1 MIPSMLLLSP
11 RRLGAVALALGLGLP
26 AADALLPQA
35 RAQTVITGVQTT
47 TATVETV
54 DHDTGPVLLR
64 DAHDNLIT
72 VTVPKGTTN
81 LPRLQAGDQLGLRF
95 FQTMD
100 AAIARPDSPMPIST
114 LQTSKGYV
122 HRHPHGTLISFL
134 RQRVTIVAID
144 LQTSTVTF
152 TTADKN
158 TRTVTLHT
166 KAMQALLPGLKSG
179 DEVDVTTMDAI
190 SFVVMNRTN
199 TSSVSVTEQKGG
211 VAAPK

>member
-1 MIPSMLLLSP
+1 MPLLSP
-11 RRLGAVALALGLGLP
+11 RRLGAVALALGLSLP
-26 AADALLPQA
+26 ASDALLHPA
-35 RAQTVITGVQTT
+35 RAQAAITGVQTT

-54 DHDTGPVLLR
+54 DHDTGTVLLR

-72 VTVPKGTTN
+72 VTVPKGKVD
-81 LPRLQAGDQLGLRF
+81 LPHLEAGDLLGLRF

-100 AAIARPDSPMPIST
+100 AAIARPDTPLPIST

-152 TTADKN
+152 TTADKS
-158 TRTVTLHT
+158 TRTVTLHAKT
-166 KAMQALLPGLKSG
+166 MQAILPSLKSG
-179 DEVDVTTMDAI
+179 DDVDVTTMDAI

-199 TSSVSVTEQKGG
+199 TSSVSVTEQSG
-211 VAAPK
+211 AATTPK